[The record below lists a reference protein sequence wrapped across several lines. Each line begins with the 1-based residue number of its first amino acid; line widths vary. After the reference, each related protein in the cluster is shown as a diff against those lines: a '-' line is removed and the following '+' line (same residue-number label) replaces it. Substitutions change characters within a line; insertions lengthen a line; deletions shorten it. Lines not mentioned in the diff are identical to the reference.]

1 MRKLALDHL
10 NKGRPL
16 KAAACHLAINDP
28 ISAVIKL
35 LRSQN
40 LYLAYIVAKL
50 YNLPEAMR
58 VCAFQLAQK
67 AEIF

>member
-1 MRKLALDHL
+1 MRELALDHL
-10 NKGRPL
+10 KKGRPL

-35 LRSQN
+35 LRCHN
-40 LYLAYIVAKL
+40 IHLAYIVAKL
-50 YNLPEAMR
+50 YNLSEVMKF
-58 VCAFQLAQK
+58 CAFKLARK